1 VFSVGATLG
10 QLPQIFDKGERFI
23 PDNLEHCLGI
33 IDIFEAGPTD
43 MLLAGGKG
51 GIFEVFA

>member
-10 QLPQIFDKGERFI
+10 QLPQIFDKGKRFI

-33 IDIFEAGPTD
+33 IEIFEVGPTD